1 MSTVRSNPVSV
12 EKHVLFRV
20 GSQFWNIR
28 VNFKRFAGLVDIGSH
43 MSLIQ
48 LRNGNFLIIN
58 PIILTDH
65 SRYEVDCLTE
75 NGTTIEAVIGV
86 HPFHTLAFPA
96 FYEIYPNAE
105 YYGTPRHLKR
115 LKQIPWTGSLDVC
128 QIRRKWEP
136 EVEMRIPAGAEF
148 VNPLPESSNHFV
160 SVFVFH
166 RPSRTLHV
174 DDTIVYGD
182 HPSFLLK
189 LIGFKHGTMAFHPSI
204 KGSGLYPT
212 VEAPSQFRLWME
224 NILNDWNFDNICCAH
239 SGVKIGGAH
248 ELVSQ
253 LVKAAES
260 LFTKLSE
267 KNGKKTATDDVS
279 SDNQANLNV
288 TDNECG

>member
-12 EKHVLFRV
+12 EKQVLFRV

-28 VNFKRFAGLVDIGSH
+28 VNFKKFAGLVDIGSH

-58 PIILTDH
+58 PVILTDH
-65 SRYEVDCLTE
+65 SRSEVDCLTE

-86 HPFHTLAFPA
+86 HPFHTLAFPS
-96 FYEIYPNAE
+96 FYKIYPNAK
-105 YYGTPRHLKR
+105 YYGTPRHLRR
-115 LKQIPWTGSLDVC
+115 LKQIPWAGSLDDC

-212 VEAPSQFRLWME
+212 VEAPSQFRSWME
-224 NILNDWNFDNICCAH
+224 KILNDWNFDNICCAH
-239 SGVKIGGAH
+239 SGVKMGGAH

-253 LVKAAES
+253 LVNAAES

-267 KNGKKTATDDVS
+267 KNGKKTATNDVS
-279 SDNQANLNV
+279 DDNQPNLNV